1 MLDEQPVE
9 TTLYSLATLPP
20 GMPER
25 RHDERHMSLLR
36 VGSLLIDGRREL
48 CLIRNISAGG
58 MLIRVYSAIAAG
70 SRVSIELKQ
79 GEPIQGAI
87 LWAKDELV
95 GVSFDAPIDV
105 IALLATP
112 ANAPRPRMPRLE
124 VHCAAWVRD
133 DAVVHRTRVINIS
146 QGGVRVEAPNGLP
159 VGAQVTVT
167 LPGLSPEQGVVRWND
182 GEACGI
188 TFNRVLAL
196 SQLVA
201 WLGDQQERQRVSARP
216 GAAAA

>member
-1 MLDEQPVE
+1 MLDDEQPVE

-25 RHDERHMSLLR
+25 RHDERHMTLLR
-36 VGSLLIDGRREL
+36 VGSLMIGERREL

-58 MLIRVYSAIAAG
+58 MLIRVYSAIPADT
-70 SRVSIELKQ
+70 RVSIELKQ
-79 GEPIQGAI
+79 GEPIWGTT

-95 GVSFDAPIDV
+95 GVSFDEPID
-105 IALLATP
+105 IPSLIATP
-112 ANAPRPRMPRLE
+112 PNSPRPRMPRLE
-124 VHCAAWVRD
+124 VHCTAWIRD
-133 DAVVHRTRVINIS
+133 DAVVHRTRVVNIS
-146 QGGVRVEAPNGLP
+146 QGGVRVEASNGLP
-159 VGAQVTVT
+159 VAAQVTVT

-196 SQLVA
+196 PQLVA
-201 WLGDQQERQRVSARP
+201 WVGEQQERLRAV
-216 GAAAA
+216 G

>member
-9 TTLYSLATLPP
+9 TTLYSLATVPP

-25 RHDERHMSLLR
+25 RTDERHMSLLR
-36 VGSLLIDGRREL
+36 VGSLIVGDRREL

-58 MLIRVYSAIAAG
+58 MLIRVYSAIAPG
-70 SRVSIELKQ
+70 TRVAIELKQ
-79 GEPIQGAI
+79 GEPVHGTT
-87 LWAKDELV
+87 LWSKDELV
-95 GVSFDAPIDV
+95 GVTFDVPIDV
-105 IALLATP
+105 LSLITTP

-124 VHCAAWVRD
+124 VRCTAWVRD
-133 DAVVHRTRVINIS
+133 GAMVHRTRAVNIS

-167 LPGLSPEQGVVRWND
+167 LPGLPPEQGVVRWNEA
-182 GEACGI
+182 GACGI

-201 WLGDQQERQRVSARP
+201 WVGDQQERQR
-216 GAAAA
+216 AAG